1 MMQDD
6 EKTVAERCS
15 TGAKYTAVLVAV
27 GIIVLVIGIFL
38 QGSIPSAESNPG
50 VKDYLN
56 SLLNSEN
63 RTSQRSSERTW
74 NERTSLLTTPSI
86 NPSIHPSLVHRRAS

>member
-50 VKDYLN
+50 VKDYLVAQ
-56 SLLNSEN
+56 LREPYVAAI
-63 RTSQRSSERTW
+63 E
-74 NERTSLLTTPSI
+74 
-86 NPSIHPSLVHRRAS
+86 